1 MESSSTVEILLV
13 EDNEDD
19 SILISEVF
27 ADARLATVINRV
39 RDGEEG
45 LAYLRRE
52 GSYRNA
58 RRPGLVLL
66 DINMPR
72 KNGFE
77 MLAEMKS
84 DAELQSLPVVMLTMS
99 EREEDVLRSY
109 KQGACSYV
117 KKPVNLGDFKRVV
130 NQFQTYWTQ
139 VVRIP
144 AN

>member
-1 MESSSTVEILLV
+1 MRTPSAIEILLV
-13 EDNEDD
+13 DDNEDD

-27 ADARLATVINRV
+27 SDARLAVVLNRV

-52 GSYRNA
+52 GPYKNA

-77 MLAEMKS
+77 MLAEMKG
-84 DAELQSLPVVMLTMS
+84 DVRLQSLPVVMLTMS
-99 EREEDVLRSY
+99 DREEDILHSY
-109 KQGACSYV
+109 SQGACSYV
-117 KKPVNLGDFKRVV
+117 KKPVDLCDFKQVIR
-130 NQFQTYWTQ
+130 QFETYWT
-139 VVRIP
+139 RISQIP
-144 AN
+144 VH